1 MPKKPILPTSA
12 YDNTSNTSSENGNGS
27 TRVSTKSNTNNKQ
40 PQSKTNCLFIV
51 FAILTFIVSII
62 NINFHHTF
70 HDEHVIEKSH
80 REFQQRFQTSR
91 KEVPLVDDYVSKRV
105 DDTDIDNSN
114 NSSNQQPDGNDTEQH
129 KLAGLRCK
137 EKYGGPEDEY
147 AEQEMTFWSDIPS
160 DASYKSPFL
169 DESTERFLTFEP

>member
-1 MPKKPILPTSA
+1 MSKKTILPTSTN
-12 YDNTSNTSSENGNGS
+12 DNTPNTSSVNGNGS
-27 TRVSTKSNTNNKQ
+27 TRVSTKSNTTTNK
-40 PQSKTNCLFIV
+40 PQSKTNCLFVV

-91 KEVPLVDDYVSKRV
+91 KDVPLVDDYVSKRV
-105 DDTDIDNSN
+105 DDTDNSN
-114 NSSNQQPDGNDTEQH
+114 NSSNISQQSDSNSGTGQH
-129 KLAGLRCK
+129 KLAGLHCK

-169 DESTERFLTFEP
+169 DDTERFLTFEP

>member
-1 MPKKPILPTSA
+1 MPKKPILPTSTN
-12 YDNTSNTSSENGNGS
+12 DTSSGNGNGN
-27 TRVSTKSNTNNKQ
+27 TRVLTKNNTNNKKT
-40 PQSKTNCLFIV
+40 QSTTNCLFIV
-51 FAILTFIVSII
+51 FAILTFIVSTI

-80 REFQQRFQTSR
+80 REFQERFQTSR

-105 DDTDIDNSN
+105 GDIDNSN
-114 NSSNQQPDGNDTEQH
+114 NSSNISQQSDSNDTEQH
-129 KLAGLRCK
+129 KLAGLKCK
-137 EKYGGPEDEY
+137 EKYGGPEDDY

>member
-1 MPKKPILPTSA
+1 MPKKPIIPTTTT
-12 YDNTSNTSSENGNGS
+12 DTSSGNGSS
-27 TRVSTKSNTNNKQ
+27 TRVSTKSNTNNKK

-80 REFQQRFQTSR
+80 RQFQERFKTSR

-105 DDTDIDNSN
+105 DDTDNDNSN
-114 NSSNQQPDGNDTEQH
+114 KSSNLSQLSDGNDTGQH

-147 AEQEMTFWSDIPS
+147 AEQEMTFWSDIPT

>member
-1 MPKKPILPTSA
+1 MPKKPILPTSTN
-12 YDNTSNTSSENGNGS
+12 DTPNTSSGNGNGS
-27 TRVSTKSNTNNKQ
+27 TRVSTSTKSNK

-80 REFQQRFQTSR
+80 REFQERFQTSR

-105 DDTDIDNSN
+105 DNTDNNN
-114 NSSNQQPDGNDTEQH
+114 NSSILSQQSDGNDTGQH

>member
-1 MPKKPILPTSA
+1 MPKKPILSTSTN
-12 YDNTSNTSSENGNGS
+12 DISSGNGNGS
-27 TRVSTKSNTNNKQ
+27 TRVSTKNNTSNKK

-80 REFQQRFQTSR
+80 REFQQMFQTSR
-91 KEVPLVDDYVSKRV
+91 KEVPLVEDYVSKRV
-105 DDTDIDNSN
+105 DDTDNSN
-114 NSSNQQPDGNDTEQH
+114 NSSNQQSDGNSDTEQH

>member
-1 MPKKPILPTSA
+1 MPKKPILPTSTN
-12 YDNTSNTSSENGNGS
+12 DTSSGNNGN
-27 TRVSTKSNTNNKQ
+27 TRVSTTSKKI
-40 PQSKTNCLFIV
+40 QSKTNCLFIV

-70 HDEHVIEKSH
+70 HDEHVIEKSQ

-105 DDTDIDNSN
+105 DSDIDNSS
-114 NSSNQQPDGNDTEQH
+114 NSNLSQQSDGSDTGQH
-129 KLAGLRCK
+129 KLAGLKCK
-137 EKYGGPEDEY
+137 EKYGGPDDEY
-147 AEQEMTFWSDIPS
+147 AEKEMTFWSDIPS